1 MCSGYAPGAGDLA
14 AAAPTQETDTADAAL
29 ADVALADA
37 APALASA
44 TTSRVGRVRTKRKGA
59 FDPSEEAKKPQH
71 EK

>member
-14 AAAPTQETDTADAAL
+14 AAAPTQETDT
-29 ADVALADA
+29 ADA

>member
-1 MCSGYAPGAGDLA
+1 MEIWLPQLLA
-14 AAAPTQETDTADAAL
+14 RRPITDIADAAL

-37 APALASA
+37 APTLASGIS
-44 TTSRVGRVRTKRKGA
+44 SRVGRVRTKRKGA